1 MSILVVEDNP
11 INARLLE
18 QNLIKGGYVTIRADN
33 GKQALA
39 WLDTRPDIELVISD
53 IMMPEMDGL
62 ELLLTLKAQPVYREL
77 PVIMCT
83 SLSDLETVR
92 KAAQGGCRHY
102 IIKPIDSTRLML
114 KVGEVLASQK
124 AVLKDRLEI
133 MAELS
138 LSERGYNQ
146 IITAFSAIVDQAIG
160 ALEICSRP
168 KGFPGQALDLH
179 NLYERASLLGAE
191 KTVSLLDRIAEP
203 GYNPGT
209 QVRKVEYGRL
219 LAELKTLRQA
229 LGPQTV

>member
-1 MSILVVEDNP
+1 MSILIVEDNP

-18 QNLIKGGYVTIRADN
+18 QNLIKSGYATIRADN

-62 ELLLTLKAQPVYREL
+62 ELLFTLKAQPVYRDL

-102 IIKPIDSTRLML
+102 IIKPIDSTQLML
-114 KVGEVLASQK
+114 KVGEVLANQK

-138 LSERGYNQ
+138 LSERSYNQ
-146 IITAFSAIVDQAIG
+146 IIAAFSAIVDQAIG
-160 ALEICSRP
+160 ALEKWSGP
-168 KGFPGQALDLH
+168 KGFPGEALDLH

-191 KTVSLLDRIAEP
+191 KTVSILDRIAEP
-203 GYNPGT
+203 GYNPEN
-209 QVRKVEYGRL
+209 QVRNVEYGRL
-219 LAELKTLRQA
+219 LAELKTLRKA